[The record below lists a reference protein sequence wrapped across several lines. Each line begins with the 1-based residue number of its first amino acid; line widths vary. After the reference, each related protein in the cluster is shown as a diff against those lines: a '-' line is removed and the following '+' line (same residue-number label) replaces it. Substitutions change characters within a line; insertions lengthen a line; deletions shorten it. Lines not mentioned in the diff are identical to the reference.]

1 VTSAPYPAGCH
12 IPVDAHALARSST
25 LDAIDAAE
33 GHIARLK
40 DTLAAEL
47 TYWRGECDRLR
58 AHNDPRRVLMTL
70 ADALGLDPTS
80 LLPEHAPDLDDCVTA
95 IARHVIEEEA
105 RTVAGALN
113 TVGSALARLVAAIDS
128 EDEERAKKA
137 LEEARDVLAGVGT

>member
-1 VTSAPYPAGCH
+1 MTAAHYPAGCH

-25 LDAIDAAE
+25 IDAINAAE

-47 TYWRGECDRLR
+47 LYWRDQHAAACAAL
-58 AHNDPRRVLMTL
+58 APY
-70 ADALGLDPTS
+70 ADA
-80 LLPEHAPDLDDCVTA
+80 HAK
-95 IARHVIEEEA
+95 
-105 RTVAGALN
+105 LN
-113 TVGSALARLVAAIDS
+113 TVGPALARLVAAIDS